1 MKTKFLN
8 EQMMVLNR
16 VIVDYDKD
24 SQTPLLSSL
33 EVLQNILKK
42 NETLLML
49 MFIPFI
55 SCCPQDKDTALT
67 SSEF

>member
-42 NETLLML
+42 KKKKL
-49 MFIPFI
+49 
-55 SCCPQDKDTALT
+55 C
-67 SSEF
+67 

>member
-8 EQMMVLNR
+8 EQTMVLKR

-42 NETLLML
+42 MKL
-49 MFIPFI
+49 
-55 SCCPQDKDTALT
+55 C
-67 SSEF
+67 

>member
-42 NETLLML
+42 KKKL
-49 MFIPFI
+49 
-55 SCCPQDKDTALT
+55 C
-67 SSEF
+67 